1 MVPAKELGYAIRALR
16 REPRFAVFCVL
27 MLGVGIAANTAI
39 FSIVNGVLLQALPY
53 REPARLVT
61 LGEVIPAIAATYPTL
76 PVSARHFTEWRQSS
90 TSFESL
96 SAISTRTSN
105 LTGVDEPE
113 RIQVARVSASF
124 FETLGANPE
133 LGRGF
138 LPGEDSEGQDRVV
151 VISDAF
157 WKRRFQAEPAI
168 LGKTI
173 TLDGV
178 PCSVVGI
185 LPARFQ
191 FPALALF
198 ESGPTLAEKP
208 ELLRPLVFSEYELN
222 EPMGAFNYP
231 VVARLKA
238 GVSPEAALTELNV
251 IAAQL
256 EKASGE
262 TVNLRA
268 SVRSLRENMVG
279 ASRRGLIVLFCAVG
293 AVLLIACVNLAN
305 VMLARAERKGREWA
319 IRSALGA
326 SRASLLRQV
335 LAETVV
341 LALLGGT
348 LGVILA
354 AGSLGELI
362 RHVPADIPRL
372 AEVRLDVRVLLFAL
386 GLTLTTGLL
395 SGLVPAWRLT
405 RDAPQSALRTKGR
418 TSTSERRG
426 ARFRDGLVGVEV
438 GLSAVLLILAALLG
452 SSFIRV
458 MRNDKGFRAPTVLAA
473 DISIPLNKYQED
485 EQRIRFHEQVLD
497 RLQSQPGVVTAAL
510 STAVPLTGET
520 WVDSAWV
527 PGDPRPQLE
536 RPIVN
541 VRFVSES
548 YLETMGIPLIA
559 GRSFTRHDRGRK
571 VAILSERIA
580 ELLWPGRV
588 AVGRRFARSDDDIY
602 EVIGVAG
609 DVRTD
614 PDQPSVAIVYRPYW
628 EWAPRRVML
637 VARAAVEPGSIAP
650 AVRSVVRSVDPDVP
664 VPEMRT
670 MHEILVES
678 VAQRKF
684 QMLLSASFAAAAL
697 LLAALGTYGVVSYAV
712 ALRTNEMGIRM
723 ALGASPSTLRRMILS
738 QAMVPV
744 VAGLTL
750 GTITALLAGR
760 LVRSML
766 YDVSPNDPVIITA
779 VILLLAAVG
788 LGGAWSPAER
798 AVKVN
803 PLAVLHDE

>member
-1 MVPAKELGYAIRALR
+1 MVLVNELRYAIRTLQ

-27 MLGVGIAANTAI
+27 MLGIGIAANTAI

-61 LGEVIPAIAATYPTL
+61 LGEVIPAVAATYPTL
-76 PVSARHFTEWRQSS
+76 PVSARHFTEWRRSS
-90 TSFESL
+90 SSFESL
-96 SAISTRTSN
+96 SAISTGTSN
-105 LTGVDEPE
+105 LTGVAEPE
-113 RIQVARVSASF
+113 RIKSARVSASF
-124 FETLGANPE
+124 FETLGARPE

-138 LPGEDSEGQDRVV
+138 LPGEDIEGQDRVV
-151 VISDAF
+151 VISDAL
-157 WKRRFQAEPAI
+157 WKRRFQADPA
-168 LGKTI
+168 LVGKTI
-173 TLDGV
+173 TLDDI

-191 FPALALF
+191 FPAFAAF
-198 ESGPTLAEKP
+198 VSGPSLAEKP
-208 ELLRPLVFSEYELN
+208 ELLRPLVFSKGELN
-222 EPMGAFNYP
+222 ERMGTFNYA
-231 VVARLKA
+231 VVARLKD
-238 GVSPEAALTELNV
+238 GISSEAALAELNV

-256 EKASGE
+256 EKESGE
-262 TVNLRA
+262 TVNLKA
-268 SVRSLRENMVG
+268 SVRSLRESMVG
-279 ASRRGLIVLFCAVG
+279 GSRRGLIVLFCAVG

-335 LAETVV
+335 LAEAVV
-341 LALLGGT
+341 VSLLGGAF
-348 LGVILA
+348 GVILA

-372 AEVRLDVRVLLFAL
+372 GEVKLDIHVLLFAL
-386 GLTLTTGLL
+386 GLTLATGLL

-405 RDAPQSALRTKGR
+405 RDDPQSALRAKGR
-418 TSTSERRG
+418 TSTSERKG
-426 ARFRDGLVGVEV
+426 TRFRDGLVGVEV

-452 SSFIRV
+452 SSFMRV
-458 MRNDKGFRAPTVLAA
+458 MHNDKGFQAPTVLAT
-473 DISIPLNKYQED
+473 DIAIPLNKYQED
-485 EQRIRFHEQVLD
+485 EQRIRFHEEILD

-520 WVDSAWV
+520 WVDAIWV
-527 PGDPRPQLE
+527 PGDPRPQFE
-536 RPIVN
+536 RPVVN
-541 VRFVSES
+541 VRFVSED

-559 GRSFTRHDRGRK
+559 GRSFTQHDRGRK

-588 AVGRRFARSDDDIY
+588 AVGRRVARSDDEIF

-614 PDQPSVAIVYRPYW
+614 PDQPPVAIMYRTYW
-628 EWAPRRVML
+628 ETAPRRIML
-637 VARAAVEPGSIAP
+637 VARAASEPGSIAP
-650 AVRSVVRSVDPDVP
+650 AVRSVIRSVDPDVP

-670 MHEILVES
+670 MHEILEES
-678 VAQRKF
+678 VARRRF

-723 ALGASPSTLRRMILS
+723 AVGASPSALRRMVLR
-738 QAMVPV
+738 QAMIPV

-750 GTITALLAGR
+750 GTLTALLAGR

-766 YDVSPNDPVIITA
+766 YDVSPNDPAIITV
-779 VILLLAAVG
+779 VITLLAAVG
-788 LGGAWSPAER
+788 WLGAWSPARR
-798 AVKVN
+798 AMKVN

>member
-1 MVPAKELGYAIRALR
+1 MVLVKELGYAIRGLL

-39 FSIVNGVLLQALPY
+39 FSIVNGVLLEALPY

-61 LGEVIPAIAATYPTL
+61 LGEVIPAVAATYPTL
-76 PVSARHFTEWRQSS
+76 PVSARHFTEWRQRSS
-90 TSFESL
+90 SFESL
-96 SAISTRTSN
+96 TAMSTGTSN
-105 LTGVDEPE
+105 LTGVAEPE
-113 RIQVARVSASF
+113 RIQSARVSASF
-124 FETLGANPE
+124 FETLGVGPQ

-151 VISDAF
+151 VISDSL
-157 WKRRFQAEPAI
+157 WKRRFQADPAI

-173 TLDGV
+173 TLDDV
-178 PCSVVGI
+178 PCLVVGI
-185 LPARFQ
+185 LPPRFQ
-191 FPALALF
+191 FPAVALF

-208 ELLRPLVFSEYELN
+208 ELLRPLVFSKGELN
-222 EPMGAFNYP
+222 ELMGTFNYP
-231 VVARLKA
+231 VVARLKD
-238 GVSPEAALTELNV
+238 GVSPEAALADLNV
-251 IAAQL
+251 LAAQL

-262 TVNLRA
+262 TVDLKA
-268 SVRSLRENMVG
+268 SVRSLRESMVG
-279 ASRRGLIVLFCAVG
+279 GSRRGLIVLFCAVG

-341 LALLGGT
+341 LALLGGA

-354 AGSLGELI
+354 AGSLGELL

-372 AEVRLDVRVLLFAL
+372 SDVRLDTRVLLFAL
-386 GLTLTTGLL
+386 GLTLATGLL
-395 SGLVPAWRLT
+395 SGLVPALRLT
-405 RDAPQSALRTKGR
+405 RDDPQSALRSKGR

-426 ARFRDGLVGVEV
+426 ARFRDGLVGAEV

-452 SSFIRV
+452 GSFIRV

-473 DISIPLNKYQED
+473 DIAIPLSKYQED
-485 EQRIRFHEQVLD
+485 EQRIRFHQQVLD

-527 PGDPRPQLE
+527 PGDPRPEVE

-541 VRFVSES
+541 VRFVSED

-559 GRSFTRHDRGRK
+559 GRSFTQHDRGRK

-580 ELLWPGRV
+580 KLLWPGRV
-588 AVGRRFARSDDDIY
+588 AVGRRFARGDDDFY

-614 PDQPSVAIVYRPYW
+614 PDQPPVAIVYRPYW
-628 EWAPRRVML
+628 EWAPRRVVL
-637 VARAAVEPGSIAP
+637 VARAAAEPGSIAP
-650 AVRSVVRSVDPDVP
+650 AVRSVIRSVDPDVP

-670 MHEILVES
+670 MHEILEES
-678 VAQRKF
+678 VAQRRF

-723 ALGASPSTLRRMILS
+723 ALGASPSALRRMVLK

-766 YDVSPNDPVIITA
+766 YDVSPNDPAIITA
-779 VILLLAAVG
+779 VILLLAGVG
-788 LGGAWSPAER
+788 LAGAWSPAER
-798 AVKVN
+798 AVRVN